1 MVLKNTDWVWC
12 ALGASLR
19 TRGVSVVLTWPWR
32 QSSLGEGRRGCLREH
47 HFGWLAVVP
56 ASCWPHA
63 EHAIVPASPPS
74 DAVMSTAAAA
84 RSSGLVAGVVA
95 LGAVSSGAFSAA
107 WLANEGGGAPAC
119 TWASLLWAAVHAAHL
134 RLAAG
139 RFFCAPEKPASP
151 LSHPH
156 TTQRMAKALV
166 AATAAARCYFAMPRR
181 MFIKRCDA
189 HHRKKNFEQ
198 ARCALWQNKNQKMP
212 LAAAAIRQAVQRLS
226 RGCSTGVGCAAEAGL
241 IPSAMM
247 IYDLIVDQ

>member
-1 MVLKNTDWVWC
+1 M
-12 ALGASLR
+12 
-19 TRGVSVVLTWPWR
+19 
-32 QSSLGEGRRGCLREH
+32 GEGRRGCLREH

-84 RSSGLVAGVVA
+84 RSSGLVAGVVV

-107 WLANEGGGAPAC
+107 WLAKKGAERQHAPGHRC
-119 TWASLLWAAVHAAHL
+119 CGLLYMRRTCAWRRGVSSARRRNPRVLCRTRTRRNAWRKPWSPPPLLRAAILLCHGV
-134 RLAAG
+134 
-139 RFFCAPEKPASP
+139 C
-151 LSHPH
+151 LS
-156 TTQRMAKALV
+156 KD
-166 AATAAARCYFAMPRR
+166 ATPTA
-181 MFIKRCDA
+181 A

-247 IYDLIVDQ
+247 IYDLLVDQ